1 MIYSIL
7 MILST
12 NNYILIRPYV
22 VAFLTFFFF
31 CCNGY
36 PPPPRRI
43 NVFTKYY
50 FIDFCYGEGYMIL
63 NLRIELNKL
72 WKLFLLVYDIAYW
85 ALTSVH
91 MMANYKISP
100 ITISLHVHY
109 IGFIAF
115 FYIIQKFVLN
125 VNITLRCD
133 CL

>member
-12 NNYILIRPYV
+12 NNYILICPYV
-22 VAFLTFFFF
+22 VAFLTFFSFAVM
-31 CCNGY
+31 GT
-36 PPPPRRI
+36 PPPRRI
-43 NVFTKYY
+43 NVLTKYF

-72 WKLFLLVYDIAYW
+72 WKLFLLVYDIACW

-115 FYIIQKFVLN
+115 FLKIIQKFVLN